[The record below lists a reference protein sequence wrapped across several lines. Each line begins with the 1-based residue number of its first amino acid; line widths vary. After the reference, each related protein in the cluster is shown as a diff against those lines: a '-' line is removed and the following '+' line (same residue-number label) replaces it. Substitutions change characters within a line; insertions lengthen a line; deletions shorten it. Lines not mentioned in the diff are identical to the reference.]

1 MYHHVHPASPWGA
14 LESGP
19 IGALFLFIMPSQP
32 NSVAAF
38 IDVGFLTAEG
48 ARTLQAP
55 RRAVKPNAQGCVD
68 WIRGH
73 FADDLGSRFL
83 RVYWYDG
90 AFDPRDHRYESQRR
104 YFDAIASTPGIQLR
118 LGHLQEIKPRW
129 QHALRK
135 ALDACGV
142 DEDQFGQHFSMRP
155 EVRQKGVDTRLTLD
169 LVRLAQRRVY
179 DTALLLAGDRDLAE
193 PVRVAQDEGAFVTL
207 AAPLRAGIANELR
220 QLVDLHVK
228 LDADDLR
235 TMLDVRGEERHGPG
249 APTGARAGAGKGH

>member
-1 MYHHVHPASPWGA
+1 
-14 LESGP
+14 
-19 IGALFLFIMPSQP
+19 MPTGKFH
-32 NSVAAF
+32 SVAAF

-55 RRAVKPNAQGCVD
+55 RRSVKPNAQGCVD
-68 WIRGH
+68 WIRSH
-73 FADDLGSRFL
+73 FAEDAGSRLL

-90 AFDPRDHRYESQRR
+90 AFDPRDDRYESQRR

-118 LGHLQEIKPRW
+118 LGHLQEVKPRW

-135 ALDACGV
+135 ALDACEV
-142 DEDQFGQHFSMRP
+142 DKDQFGQHFSMRP

-207 AAPLRAGIANELR
+207 AAPLRAGIASELR
-220 QLVDLHVK
+220 QLVDLHLK
-228 LDADDLR
+228 LDADDLQA
-235 TMLDVRGEERHGPG
+235 MLDVRESDAEE
-249 APTGARAGAGKGH
+249 AS